1 MIILIGAERQHAFL
15 IETLSKLGI
24 EEKFLNLING
34 IYEKSTVNIFNGE
47 RMNNFSLRLGIRQRH
62 LLLTLLTPFQRYT
75 GDSTQSDKAKKKK
88 KK

>member
-1 MIILIGAERQHAFL
+1 MQKRQHAFL

-62 LLLTLLTPFQRYT
+62 LLLTLLFNVILEILPRAIRQ
-75 GDSTQSDKAKKKK
+75 KKKK